1 VKCVQEFFGDFY
13 AIDPHC
19 FTFNLPRSLDL
30 TVRDVLSSSL
40 ELDSSFDRSVKGI
53 VAAFLALKLQPVIR

>member
-1 VKCVQEFFGDFY
+1 MVECVQEFYGDFY

-19 FTFNLPRSLDL
+19 FTFNLPRSLHL
-30 TVRDVLSSSL
+30 TVTDHSRSRVDA
-40 ELDSSFDRSVKGI
+40 FDRSVKGT